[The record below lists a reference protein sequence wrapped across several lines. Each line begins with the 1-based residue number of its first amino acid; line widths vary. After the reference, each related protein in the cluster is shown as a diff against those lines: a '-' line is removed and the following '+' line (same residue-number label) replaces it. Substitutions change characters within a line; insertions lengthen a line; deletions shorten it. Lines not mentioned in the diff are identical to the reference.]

1 MFDPDII
8 VEMFV
13 FADPRQDGIEA
24 TAEGQLEDEATGAV
38 PDADERSDPPP
49 SEP

>member
-13 FADPRQDGIEA
+13 FADPRQDGVEA
-24 TAEGQLEDEATGAV
+24 TAEAQLKREATGAV
-38 PDADERSDPPP
+38 PDAHERNDPPP
-49 SEP
+49 S